1 MSLNLYVNTT
11 SQVLAT
17 KAAKEILSMQVYLLK
32 GCVHSV
38 KL

>member
-1 MSLNLYVNTT
+1 MSLNLSVNTT
-11 SQVLAT
+11 GQVLAT
-17 KAAKEILSMQVYLLK
+17 NAAKEILSMQVNLLK